1 MIEVK
6 PASGEEWLVTVE
18 DATITT
24 HRVRVQKAVAERL
37 AAGKPTEEL
46 IRESFRF
53 LLEREPNTSILR
65 SFELPVIGHY
75 FPEFE
80 QEIRKRLKSSG

>member
-6 PASGEEWLVTVE
+6 QMSGEEWLVTVKSA
-18 DATITT
+18 ATTQ
-24 HRVRVQKAVAERL
+24 HRVRVQRMEAERL
-37 AAGKPTEEL
+37 GAGRPTEEL

-53 LLEREPNTSILR
+53 LLEREPNTSILS
-65 SFELPVIGHY
+65 SFELPVIGRY

-80 QEIRKRLKSSG
+80 QEIQKRLRMPH

>member
-6 PASGEEWLVTVE
+6 LASGEEWLVTVK
-18 DATITT
+18 DTATTT

-37 AAGKPTEEL
+37 AAGRSTEEL

-53 LLEREPNTSILR
+53 LLEREPNTSILS
-65 SFELPVIGHY
+65 SFELPVIGKY

-80 QEIRKRLKSSG
+80 QEISKRLKSSD